1 MTKAK
6 KKSKWKPRKGN
17 KDVDSL
23 GCYRKHLRNGD
34 PVTRIVLND
43 VPVRL
48 KRRFKAALEIH
59 GDTIARALPRMMLEY
74 ARMVELKYN
83 VFLDPETP
91 VAYPSEQ

>member
-1 MTKAK
+1 MAK
-6 KKSKWKPRKGN
+6 KKGKYKRHKAN

-23 GCYRKHLRNGD
+23 GCYRKHLKNGE
-34 PVTRIVLND
+34 PVTRVILSD

-59 GDTIARALPRMMLEY
+59 GDTISRAIPRMMLEY
-74 ARMVELKYN
+74 SKMVEQKYN

-91 VAYPSEQ
+91 KDYSSP